1 MSSYSAFSLFRHKKF
16 KDLSTVIVYLAPS
29 FLVFSVFVFFPLF
42 FSLYLSFHKWN
53 LISPN
58 KIFVGL
64 GNFTRMF
71 TKDPLFFKVL
81 VNTTIFSV
89 VVVVVSLFLGLA
101 LALILNSKIRGRTIY
116 RAGIF
121 LPYVTSPAAIALVWL
136 WILDPKYGLLND
148 ILRIVGIRG
157 PEWLASVKWA
167 LPAIILMTI
176 WRFVGYDMLI
186 FIGGLQS
193 LSPEIQEAAVVDGA
207 GWWTLFWRITFPLL
221 SPTTFFIAV
230 TSFITMFQNFET
242 IYVMTGGGPV
252 DSTNMIV
259 YYLYQNAFEF
269 FEAGY
274 ASAIAVVLFLIVVTL
289 TAIQFRIQGK
299 WVHY

>member
-1 MSSYSAFSLFRHKKF
+1 MSSYSAFYLFSHKKF

-148 ILRIVGIRG
+148 ILRVVGIRG

>member
-1 MSSYSAFSLFRHKKF
+1 
-16 KDLSTVIVYLAPS
+16 
-29 FLVFSVFVFFPLF
+29 
-42 FSLYLSFHKWN
+42 
-53 LISPN
+53 
-58 KIFVGL
+58 
-64 GNFTRMF
+64 MF

>member
-53 LISPN
+53 LISPT

-148 ILRIVGIRG
+148 ILRVVGIRG

>member
-1 MSSYSAFSLFRHKKF
+1 MSSYSAFFLFRQKKF

-53 LISPN
+53 LISPT
-58 KIFVGL
+58 KIFIGL

-71 TKDPLFFKVL
+71 TKDPLFFKVML
-81 VNTTIFSV
+81 NTTIFSL

-176 WRFVGYDMLI
+176 WRFVGYDMLL